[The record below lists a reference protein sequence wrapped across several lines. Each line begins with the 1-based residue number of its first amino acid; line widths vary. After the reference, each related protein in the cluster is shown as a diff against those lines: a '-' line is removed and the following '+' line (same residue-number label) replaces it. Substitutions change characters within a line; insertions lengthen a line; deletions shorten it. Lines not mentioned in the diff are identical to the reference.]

1 MNREDQNKNTKS
13 SPLKYNLA
21 PPGGSHAI
29 GVRRLMDSAMAVT
42 TVLGELT
49 EPSSLMVVE
58 HCEVLPLAD
67 EPSIH
72 FSIMYAIT
80 LSRSVGLSLWLKYRT
95 SPTRPCMCSESTFTP
110 PICGS
115 LIASTSYR
123 PLMLNDLFKLG
134 SLSILRK
141 PSVLP

>member
-1 MNREDQNKNTKS
+1 MSLVDSRRLDEQRGSEQKRIQKPSILPRDRQLCTKS

-80 LSRSVGLSLWLKYRT
+80 LSRSVGLSL
-95 SPTRPCMCSESTFTP
+95 
-110 PICGS
+110 
-115 LIASTSYR
+115 
-123 PLMLNDLFKLG
+123 
-134 SLSILRK
+134 
-141 PSVLP
+141 